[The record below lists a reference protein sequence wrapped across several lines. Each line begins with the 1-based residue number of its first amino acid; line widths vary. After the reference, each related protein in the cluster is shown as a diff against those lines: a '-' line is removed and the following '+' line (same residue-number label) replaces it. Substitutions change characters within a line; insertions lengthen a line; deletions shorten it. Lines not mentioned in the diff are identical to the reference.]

1 MHCVLVYYF
10 TLACKLLVY
19 ELAYYLSVHIIIY
32 ALCLVYY
39 FTLACKLLVYYE
51 LAYYLSVHIIIYAL
65 YFSVLF
71 YTSMQI
77 ISLL

>member
-1 MHCVLVYYF
+1 MYYF
-10 TLACKLLVY
+10 TLACKLVVYY

-32 ALCLVYY
+32 ALFLVYY

-65 YFSVLF
+65 CFSVLF

>member
-1 MHCVLVYYF
+1 MHC
-10 TLACKLLVY
+10 
-19 ELAYYLSVHIIIY
+19 I
-32 ALCLVYY
+32 LVYY

-65 YFSVLF
+65 CFSVLF

>member
-1 MHCVLVYYF
+1 MHCL
-10 TLACKLLVY
+10 
-19 ELAYYLSVHIIIY
+19 
-32 ALCLVYY
+32 LVYY

-51 LAYYLSVHIIIYAL
+51 LAYYLSVHIIIL
-65 YFSVLF
+65 CIVFSVLF

>member
-1 MHCVLVYYF
+1 MHCV
-10 TLACKLLVY
+10 
-19 ELAYYLSVHIIIY
+19 
-32 ALCLVYY
+32 LVYY

-65 YFSVLF
+65 CLVYYL
-71 YTSMQI
+71 TSMQI